1 MLKTGGNVLSMITSR
16 RINRFT
22 PIENDSLETDVVE
35 RDRKQSS
42 NAYSVQVRT
51 AHLGNRESRVKFKME
66 IVLMEVSIIMVGNII
81 KLSEGGC

>member
-1 MLKTGGNVLSMITSR
+1 MDMLKTGGNVLSMITSR

-51 AHLGNRESRVKFKME
+51 AHLGNRDSRVK
-66 IVLMEVSIIMVGNII
+66 IQNGNS
-81 KLSEGGC
+81 LNGGFYYYGW